1 VNDEN
6 HPTGPSNPAA
16 ALLCTGPL
24 AGSWF
29 SSRHED
35 HVTQLLSKFCGEI
48 VEEEAEGEE
57 IVDASDEIQATG
69 AATALFPMIGFEPRS
84 S

>member
-1 VNDEN
+1 V
-6 HPTGPSNPAA
+6 HR
-16 ALLCTGPL
+16 PL

-35 HVTQLLSKFCGEI
+35 HVAQLLSKFCGEI

-57 IVDASDEIQATG
+57 IVDAS
-69 AATALFPMIGFEPRS
+69 
-84 S
+84 